1 MADGM
6 IVAQALV
13 AAAVLTLAGGSG
25 AQALTDPTRP
35 PVELAAAGGPGAAS
49 SRSLQSIL
57 ISSTRQGAIINGKYV
72 PLGGTYEDA
81 RLITITAT
89 EVTLKSRDGTEVLKL
104 YPGEQKISAAPA
116 NVPRPPQAGRRP

>member
-6 IVAQALV
+6 MVAQALV
-13 AAAVLTLAGGSG
+13 AATALLAGGSG
-25 AQALTDPTRP
+25 AQTLTDPTRP
-35 PVELAAAGGPGAAS
+35 PVELAAAGGPGAALG
-49 SRSLQSIL
+49 RSLQSIL

-89 EVTLKSRDGTEVLKL
+89 EVTLKSREKTEVLKL
-104 YPGEQKISAAPA
+104 YPGDQKISAATA
-116 NVPRPPQAGRRP
+116 NVPRPAQAGRRP